1 MNLAKNLCKYFRRRF
16 RVKERKG
23 EKMYMINQQRIQILK
38 KKIDCFNR
46 VKLANLPTPLMELP
60 NFSNALGGPRIYMKR
75 DDLTG
80 GVSFGGNKTRML
92 EFRLAPA
99 VAQKADTIVS
109 GFGIQSNHARQI
121 VVASR
126 KLGMD
131 VRLILRKTRQ
141 NEKINVQGNLL
152 IDLLAGAHIKI
163 VNATPE
169 EQAILI
175 HNETNRLRA
184 EGKNPYETGIH
195 DVDLS
200 AVAYVA
206 CSLELLKQ
214 IIKFSIEPT
223 HLYVASEGATQAGLM
238 LFSKYTETSY
248 SIVGI
253 NMVDWIPDVKARIS
267 SIANVAAIRLG
278 IDCHVTP
285 EDVVND
291 TNYIGPAYA
300 VPTPECIRAIKLLA
314 ETEGILADPV
324 YVGKGLAGLIDHIET
339 GKLGK
344 RDTVI
349 YLHTGG
355 TPALFCY
362 PDMFNFTDLLE
373 ME

>member
-1 MNLAKNLCKYFRRRF
+1 
-16 RVKERKG
+16 
-23 EKMYMINQQRIQILK
+23 MINQQQIQILK
-38 KKIDCFNR
+38 KKIANFDR

-99 VAQKADTIVS
+99 VVQKADTIVS

-121 VVASR
+121 VVAAR

-175 HNETNRLRA
+175 HNEANRLRA
-184 EGKNPYETGIH
+184 EGKNPYETGY
-195 DVDLS
+195 DDEDLS
-200 AVAYVA
+200 AISYVA
-206 CSLELLKQ
+206 CSLELLDQ
-214 IIKFSIEPT
+214 ITKFAIEPT
-223 HLYVASEGATQAGLM
+223 HLYVASEGATQAGLT
-238 LFSKYTETSY
+238 LFSKYTKASY

-253 NMVDWIPDVKARIS
+253 NMVDWVPNVQARIS
-267 SIANVAAIRLG
+267 SIANAAVVRLG
-278 IDCHVTP
+278 IDCYIAP
-285 EDVVND
+285 EDVIND
-291 TNYIGPAYA
+291 ENYAGPAYGI
-300 VPTPECIRAIKLLA
+300 PTPECMRAIKLLA

-324 YVGKGLAGLIDHIET
+324 YVGKGLAGLIDHIKT

-344 RDTVI
+344 KDTVI

-355 TPALFCY
+355 APLLFCY
-362 PDMFNFTDLLE
+362 PNAFNFVDLLE
-373 ME
+373 MN

>member
-1 MNLAKNLCKYFRRRF
+1 
-16 RVKERKG
+16 
-23 EKMYMINQQRIQILK
+23 MINQERLQILEK
-38 KKIDCFNR
+38 KVGCFDR

-99 VAQKADTIVS
+99 VAQKADTIVA

-121 VVASR
+121 AVASK

-131 VRLILRKTRQ
+131 VRLILRKTHE
-141 NEKINVQGNLL
+141 NEKIDIQGNLL

-163 VNATPE
+163 VNATKE
-169 EQAILI
+169 EQEKLI
-175 HNETNRLRA
+175 HDEVNRLRS

-200 AVAYVA
+200 AIAYVA
-206 CSLELLKQ
+206 CSLELVKQ
-214 IIKFSIEPT
+214 MIEFNIEPT

-238 LFSKYTETSY
+238 LFSKYTEESY
-248 SIVGI
+248 SVVGI
-253 NMVDWIPDVKARIS
+253 NMVDWIPDIQLRIS
-267 SIANVAAIRLG
+267 SIVNATAIRLG
-278 IDCHVTP
+278 IDCHVNP
-285 EDVVND
+285 EDVIND
-291 TNYIGPAYA
+291 TNYIGPGYA

-314 ETEGILADPV
+314 ETEGIIADPV
-324 YVGKGLAGLIDHIET
+324 YVGKGLAGLIDHIKT

-344 RDTVI
+344 EDTVV

-355 TPALFCY
+355 SPLLFCY
-362 PDMFNFTDLLE
+362 PEMFIFTDLLVIK
-373 ME
+373 